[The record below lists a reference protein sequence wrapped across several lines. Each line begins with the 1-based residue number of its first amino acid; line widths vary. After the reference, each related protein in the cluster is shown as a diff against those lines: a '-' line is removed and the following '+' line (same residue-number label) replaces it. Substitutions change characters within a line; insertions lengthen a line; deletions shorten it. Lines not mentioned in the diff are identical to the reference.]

1 MPPVVNLVD
10 FPGYGLAVA
19 NDEMKTEWKRMTY
32 VYVKNRPVITKL
44 VFQILF
50 FFIKCLQIICYRC
63 CVLVDSTRGL
73 CTQDRQLIRQL
84 CKVCC

>member
-32 VYVKNRPVITKL
+32 IYVKNRPVITKSVFLFLSFFYPTL
-44 VFQILF
+44 VNYL
-50 FFIKCLQIICYRC
+50 L
-63 CVLVDSTRGL
+63 
-73 CTQDRQLIRQL
+73 
-84 CKVCC
+84 